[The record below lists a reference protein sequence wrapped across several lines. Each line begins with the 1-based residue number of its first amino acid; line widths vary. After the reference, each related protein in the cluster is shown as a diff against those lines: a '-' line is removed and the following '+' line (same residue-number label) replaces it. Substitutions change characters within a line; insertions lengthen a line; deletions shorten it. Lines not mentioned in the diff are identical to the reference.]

1 MRPGFHAATLMNTVP
16 IRRLIAEVLGTTI
29 LVGIGCAGALSAGG
43 LTPLVFGLALAI
55 AVLVVGPVSG
65 AHVNPTVTLALAL
78 RGRFPWRE
86 VPAYVVAQLIGGFIG
101 ALLVFLAYGHT
112 GALAGLGAT
121 HINQAASSGTHL
133 VGALI
138 AEAIGTFLLCYTV
151 IALTDPERT
160 GVVPVAFGIGFSL
173 AAGAFAFGALTGG
186 SFNFARTFG
195 PELVLAIGGGKP
207 EWGHLWVYL
216 VGPVIGSAIAA
227 YLNTW
232 LSAHAAAAKAAP
244 ASTPAT
250 SAPRQKT
257 DA

>member
-1 MRPGFHAATLMNTVP
+1 MNTVP
-16 IRRLIAEVLGTTI
+16 IRRLVAEVLGTMI

-86 VPAYVVAQLIGGFIG
+86 VPAYVVAQLVGGFLG
-101 ALLVFLAYGHT
+101 ALLVFLVYGHT

-121 HINQAASSGTHL
+121 HINPAASSGAHL

-151 IALTDPERT
+151 ISLTDPERT

-186 SFNFARTFG
+186 SFNFARTLG
-195 PELVLAIGGGKP
+195 PELMLVMGGGKP
-207 EWGHLWVYL
+207 EWGHIWIYL
-216 VGPVIGSAIAA
+216 IGPAIGAALAA
-227 YLNTW
+227 YLHGWISGRPAT
-232 LSAHAAAAKAAP
+232 APAP
-244 ASTPAT
+244 ASDTT
-250 SAPRQKT
+250 SAPRQK
-257 DA
+257 AGA

>member
-1 MRPGFHAATLMNTVP
+1 MNTVP
-16 IRRLIAEVLGTTI
+16 IRRLVAEVLGTMI
-29 LVGIGCAGALSAGG
+29 LVGIGCAGALSAGN
-43 LTPLVFGLALAI
+43 LTPLVFGLALAT

-86 VPAYVVAQLIGGFIG
+86 VPAYVVAQIVGGFIG

-121 HINQAASSGTHL
+121 HINPAASSGAHL

-138 AEAIGTFLLCYTV
+138 AEAVGTFLLCYTV
-151 IALTDPERT
+151 ISVTDPERT
-160 GVVPVAFGIGFSL
+160 GAIPVAFGIGFSL

-195 PELVLAIGGGKP
+195 PELMLVMGGGKP
-207 EWGHLWVYL
+207 EWGHIWIYL
-216 VGPVIGSAIAA
+216 VGPVIGAAIAA
-227 YLNTW
+227 YLHGWISGRPATTP
-232 LSAHAAAAKAAP
+232 AP
-244 ASTPAT
+244 ASDPAT
-250 SAPRQKT
+250 SAPRQK
-257 DA
+257 AGA

>member
-1 MRPGFHAATLMNTVP
+1 MNTVP

-29 LVGIGCAGALSAGG
+29 LVGIGCAGALTAGG

-55 AVLVVGPVSG
+55 AVLVVGPISG

-86 VPAYVVAQLIGGFIG
+86 VPAYVASQIVGGFIG
-101 ALLVFLAYGHT
+101 ALLVFLTYGHS

-121 HINQAASSGTHL
+121 HINPVASSGAHL

-138 AEAIGTFLLCYTV
+138 AEAVGTFLLCYTV
-151 IALTDPERT
+151 ISLTDPERA

-195 PELVLAIGGGKP
+195 PELMLVMSGGKP
-207 EWGHLWVYL
+207 EWGHIWIYL
-216 VGPVIGSAIAA
+216 IGPVIGAALAA
-227 YLNTW
+227 YLNAW
-232 LSAHAAAAKAAP
+232 ISGRSATPAAAP
-244 ASTPAT
+244 ASDTAA

-257 DA
+257 GA